1 MSIKPGAWL
10 VVFFLATFA
19 PSCLLAQEPSA
30 DVRVYPPVMQVTSP
44 PLRDLE
50 PTPAVWDLLEGME
63 NPQREG
69 LTGQYLSDAIKSRA
83 LNRFDRIGNAKVR
96 TLDGL
101 NFDGVGVSGHWP
113 TPDANGT
120 VGSTEYV
127 QVVNAMF
134 AVYDKSTGELLYG
147 PVGFAHPWKALAG
160 LCGTTG
166 EGDPIVQYDKAAARW
181 VFTKHAYNAGAPYY
195 ECVAV
200 STTPDALG
208 TYNLYAYQLPNLFP
222 DYPKLGVWPDA
233 YYLSIDEQD
242 PRNGYAYAGVL
253 VCALD
258 RISMLAGAPA
268 SAQCFQLSPNLGH
281 SLLPSDVDGWTPP
294 PPGSPNY
301 LMNLSANALNV
312 WQFHVDW
319 ATPSNS
325 TLTGPVRLPV
335 TPFTQ
340 ACNGTMCVPQLG
352 TTNTVDAIGDR
363 LMYRLAYRN
372 FGDHESI
379 VVNHSVT
386 TSSGNVGVRW
396 YEIRNPA
403 GNPPT
408 LQQQATF
415 APDSNWRWMG
425 SIAMDGAGDMALGY
439 SVSSAR
445 MNPAIRY
452 TGRLSTDAVNTLE
465 GETSIIEGG
474 GTEEADRRWG
484 DYTAMAI
491 DPVDDCTFWYTN
503 EYYQSSGKSWK
514 TRIASFKFSACNSS
528 PPPVSFSQTTVIF
541 PAQLVGAS
549 SSPQPV
555 SLTNNQTVTL
565 NISNIATTGDYG
577 QTNDC
582 GASLPPSGSCTIT
595 ITFTPTA
602 IGTRTG
608 FVLVTDDAR
617 NSPQNVSLSGIGI
630 APIVKLS
637 STTVRFGTA
646 PLGTTSVAQK
656 VKVSNSG
663 TAVLTINT
671 VSASGDF
678 NETDNC
684 AGQSIQPSSFCTVSA
699 QFEPSV
705 TGAIGGA
712 ITITDMASN
721 SPQIITL
728 SGTGVDP
735 VTVTPASLSFGTIT
749 VGQTSAPKTVTLSN
763 NQSVPL
769 TFTYAVSGNYQVTA
783 SGKNPCTNTLPKL
796 SQCTVSVRFSPN
808 QNGLIRGAFAVTHNA
823 SFSPQNANLSGT
835 GSSGSSVPLAFSPG
849 NLGFGDVV
857 VGTTSAER
865 KVIVSNTSSSTVNIT
880 GVAASGNYAVTGAK
894 SSPCGGP
901 LGTGATCGMLL
912 TLAPT
917 VPGNAAGAVA
927 INDDSSV
934 SPQTFNLFGTG
945 ILPLGLSPSSLIF
958 PAQAVGSTSEPQI
971 VTLTNNQK
979 VLLTISAIG
988 ASGDYLLVTAGS
1000 TPCGATLPTLKSCTV
1015 GVEFSPANV
1024 GTIKGVVT
1032 VSYDALYSPQEVSL
1046 SGTAH

>member
-1 MSIKPGAWL
+1 MSNKPGPWL
-10 VVFFLATFA
+10 VVFSLATFA
-19 PSCLLAQEPSA
+19 PSCLWAQKTRA
-30 DVRVYPPVMQVTSP
+30 HARVIPPVIPVTSP
-44 PLRDLE
+44 SIRDLE
-50 PTPAVWDLLEGME
+50 PIPAVWDPLEGME

-69 LTGQYLSDAIKSRA
+69 LTGHDPSDTIKSKA
-83 LNRFDRIGNAKVR
+83 VNPFDRIANSKAQTV
-96 TLDGL
+96 DGL

-113 TPDANGT
+113 TPDANGA

-134 AVYDKSTGELLYG
+134 AVYDKSTGAVLYG
-147 PVGFAHPWKALAG
+147 PAGFAQPWKPLGG

-181 VFTKHAYNAGAPYY
+181 VFTKHAYNAGGPYY

-200 STTPDALG
+200 SKTPDALG
-208 TYNLYAYQLPNLFP
+208 PYNLYAYQLPNLFP

-242 PRNGYAYAGVL
+242 PRNGYAYTGVL

-281 SLLPSDVDGWTPP
+281 SLLPSDLDGSMPP
-294 PPGSPNY
+294 PSGSPNY

-325 TLTGPVRLPV
+325 TLTGPVSLPV

-352 TTNTVDAIGDR
+352 TTDTVDAIGDR

-379 VVNHSVT
+379 VVNHSVRT
-386 TSSGNVGVRW
+386 TSGNVGVRW

-408 LQQQATF
+408 LHQQATF

-425 SIAMDGAGDMALGY
+425 SAAMDSAGDMALGY
-439 SVSSAR
+439 SVSSTS

-452 TGRLSTDAVNTLE
+452 TGRLSTDAVNTME
-465 GETSIIEGG
+465 GETSIIEGS
-474 GTEEADRRWG
+474 GTEEADHRWG
-484 DYTAMAI
+484 DYTAMTI

-503 EYYQSSGKSWK
+503 EYYQSSGKSWN
-514 TRIASFKFSACNSS
+514 TRVASFKFSACNSS
-528 PPPVSFSQTTVIF
+528 PPPVSFSQTSVIF

-555 SLTNNQTVTL
+555 ILTNNQTVTL
-565 NISNIATTGDYG
+565 NISNITTTGDYG

-582 GASLPPSGSCTIT
+582 GVVLPPSDSCTVA
-595 ITFTPTA
+595 ITFTPTTM
-602 IGTRTG
+602 GTRTG
-608 FVLVTDDAR
+608 SLLVTDDAN

-630 APIVKLS
+630 APIAKLS
-637 STTVRFGTA
+637 STTVRFGTTS
-646 PLGTTSVAQK
+646 LGTTSAVQK

-684 AGQSIQPSSFCTVSA
+684 AGRSIQPSSFCTVNA

-705 TGAIGGA
+705 SGTIGGA
-712 ITITDMASN
+712 ITITDTASN
-721 SPQIITL
+721 SPQIINL

-735 VTVTPASLSFGTIT
+735 VTVTPVSLSFGTIT
-749 VGQTSAPKTVTLSN
+749 VGQTSASKTVTLSN

-769 TFTYAVSGNYQVTA
+769 TFTYAVSGNYEVTA

-796 SQCTVSVRFSPN
+796 SRCTVSVRFSPN
-808 QNGLIRGAFAVTHNA
+808 QNGLIRGAFTVTHNA
-823 SFSPQNANLSGT
+823 NLSPQNVNLSGT
-835 GSSGSSVPLAFSPG
+835 GSSGSSMPLAFSPG
-849 NLGFGDVV
+849 SLGFGDVV

-865 KVIVSNTSSSTVNIT
+865 KIIVSNTSSSTVNIT
-880 GVAASGNYAVTGAK
+880 GLAASGNYAVTGAK

-901 LGTGATCGMLL
+901 LGAGATCGMLL
-912 TLAPT
+912 TFAPT
-917 VPGNAAGAVA
+917 VPGNAAGAVT

-958 PAQAVGSTSEPQI
+958 QAQAVGSTSEPQI
-971 VTLTNNQK
+971 VTLTNSQK
-979 VLLTISAIG
+979 VLLTISAIV
-988 ASGDYLLVTAGS
+988 ASGDYLLVSAGNA
-1000 TPCGATLPTLKSCTV
+1000 PCGATLPALKSCTV

-1032 VSYDALYSPQEVSL
+1032 VSHDALYSPQEVSL